1 MSSLGFSPSSAATS
15 AAAAAAA
22 TGNCS
27 ARNSAADELLKHAVR
42 RVGRLILKAAGMQLE
57 SVLIVPHILA
67 DVPSLRAI
75 VAPFSSLILGNV

>member
-1 MSSLGFSPSSAATS
+1 MSSSPSSAATS

-22 TGNCS
+22 AATGNSS
-27 ARNSAADELLKHAVR
+27 ARNSAADELLKHAMP
-42 RVGRLILKAAGMQLE
+42 RVSRLSLKTAGMQLE

-67 DVPSLRAI
+67 DVSSLRAI